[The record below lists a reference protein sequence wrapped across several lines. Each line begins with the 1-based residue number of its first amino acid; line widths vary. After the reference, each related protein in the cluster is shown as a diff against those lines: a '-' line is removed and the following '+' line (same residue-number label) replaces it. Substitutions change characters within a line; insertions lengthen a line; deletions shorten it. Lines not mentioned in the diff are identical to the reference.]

1 MTGQSKKGT
10 HRANKMLFFVS
21 FDSVSLCFHVPCVV
35 MCGRDGMGGGHLTNE
50 IMCRNVFVKL
60 AGWVTSDRCVCLPV
74 RRTSV
79 QKLQNGLLRSAL

>member
-1 MTGQSKKGT
+1 
-10 HRANKMLFFVS
+10 
-21 FDSVSLCFHVPCVV
+21 
-35 MCGRDGMGGGHLTNE
+35 MCRNVRDGMGGGHLTNE

-79 QKLQNGLLRSAL
+79 QKLQNGFLRSAL